1 MELYYNRKES
11 LLEDNVVMTRIIVVT
26 GFDLFL

>member
-11 LLEDNVVMTRIIVVT
+11 LLEDNVVMNRIIVVT